1 MMTREE
7 ARERIAALSEELEQ
21 HNYNYYILAKPTISD
36 YEFDM
41 MLEELA
47 RLEREYPEYLS
58 PSSPTQRVGGGIT
71 KEFKSVQ
78 HRYPMLSLSNSYSK
92 EDIEDFITRIKKSVE
107 DEVEFCCELKF
118 DGLSI
123 SLQYED
129 GMLVRAVTRGD
140 GMQGDDVTTNI
151 KTIHTVPLKL
161 HGDYPPF
168 FEMRGEI
175 VMPFESFDKL
185 NEQRVA
191 AGDDLFANPR
201 NAAAG
206 TLKLQ
211 DSKEVA
217 RRRLDNYCYYMM
229 MDGLEQRY
237 QTHYESLQAAKRWG
251 FNVSNYMAICKTIDE
266 IFEFIDYW
274 DVKRHELPFA
284 IDGIV
289 LKVNSYEQQQ
299 ILGYTAKSPKWAIA
313 YKFKAEEVE
322 TELLSVD
329 FQVGRHGTIT
339 PVANLSPVLL
349 AGTTVKRAT
358 LNNEDFIKQFDLHYG
373 DTVTVVKGGEII
385 PKIIGVN
392 FDKRQPGALP
402 VEFTKVCP
410 ACGTAL
416 IQHEGEAA
424 WYCPYAQAC
433 PPQVKG
439 RIEHFIS
446 RKAMNIESL
455 GEGKIELLYD
465 EGLIKDVAD
474 LYFLTY
480 DKLFGLAKEIPI
492 LDENGI
498 ETGKTRKVSFK
509 EKTAQNIIDALE
521 KSKAVPFERVLF
533 ALGIRN
539 VGEVVA
545 KTIVSEYHDID
556 SIMNASVEELSA
568 INTVGEVIAQSVKAF
583 FENPINL
590 DIVERLKAAGLQ
602 FAKAEAEASD
612 KPQVL
617 AGKTFVVSGVFAHYS
632 RDGIKAAIEA
642 HGGKNASS
650 ISSKT
655 SYVLAGENMG
665 PEKRKKAESLGVP
678 IISEEDFEKMIGSEE
693 GAPKII
699 PENALQGQN
708 SSSPGQRP
716 GFEGQRP
723 GETDEQLSLF

>member
-1 MMTREE
+1 MTKEE
-7 ARERIAALSEELEQ
+7 ARQRIAALSDELER

-41 MLEELA
+41 KLEELA
-47 RLEREYPEYLS
+47 RLEREFPEFLL
-58 PSSPTQRVGGGIT
+58 PTSPTQRVGGGIT
-71 KEFKSVQ
+71 KEFQSVR

-92 EDIEDFITRIKKSVE
+92 EDIEDFINRIKKSVDE
-107 DEVEFCCELKF
+107 EVEFCCELKF

-123 SLQYED
+123 SLQYEN
-129 GMLVRAVTRGD
+129 GVLVRAVTRGD
-140 GMQGDDVTTNI
+140 GMQGDDVTTNV
-151 KTIHTVPLKL
+151 KTIRTVPLKL
-161 HGDYPPF
+161 HGDYPSF

-185 NEQRVA
+185 NEQRLEN
-191 AGDDLFANPR
+191 GDDLFANPR

-229 MDGLEQRY
+229 MDDLEDRY
-237 QTHYESLQAAKRWG
+237 QTHYESLQAARKWG
-251 FNVSNYMAICKTIDE
+251 FNISNFMAICKTIDE

-289 LKVNSYEQQQ
+289 LKVNRYDQQQ
-299 ILGYTAKSPKWAIA
+299 ALGYTAKSPKWAIA

-322 TELLSVD
+322 TELQSVD

-358 LNNEDFIKQFDLHYG
+358 LNNEDFIRQFDLHYG

-385 PKIIGVN
+385 PKIIGIN
-392 FDKRQPGALP
+392 FDKRQLGALP
-402 VEFTKVCP
+402 VEFVRTCP
-410 ACGTAL
+410 VCGTEL
-416 IQHEGEAA
+416 IKKEGEAA
-424 WYCPYAQAC
+424 WYCPNAQGC

-455 GEGKIELLYD
+455 GEGKIEFLYD
-465 EGLIKDVAD
+465 AGLIKDVAD
-474 LYFLTY
+474 LYDLTY
-480 DKLFGLAKEIPI
+480 DKLFGLSN
-492 LDENGI
+492 D
-498 ETGKTRKVSFK
+498 KVSFK

-521 KSKAVPFERVLF
+521 KSKSVPFERVLF

-545 KTIVSEYHDID
+545 KTIVAEYHDID
-556 SIMNASVEELSA
+556 SIMKASVEELSA
-568 INTVGEVIAQSVKAF
+568 INTVGEVIALSVKAF
-583 FENPINL
+583 FENPVNL
-590 DIVERLKAAGLQ
+590 NIVDRLKAAGLQ

-617 AGKTFVVSGVFAHYS
+617 AGKTFVVSGVFSHYS

-642 HGGKNASS
+642 HGGKNVSS
-650 ISSKT
+650 ISGKT
-655 SYVLAGENMG
+655 DYVLAGDNMG
-665 PEKRKKAESLGVP
+665 PEKRKKAEALGIP
-678 IISEEDFEKMIGSEE
+678 IISEADFEAMINAGNTELPQTDSF
-693 GAPKII
+693 AIDSPK
-699 PENALQGQN
+699 
-708 SSSPGQRP
+708 
-716 GFEGQRP
+716 
-723 GETDEQLSLF
+723 DEQLSLF

>member
-1 MMTREE
+1 MTKEE
-7 ARERIAALSEELEQ
+7 ARERIAALSSALEQ

-47 RLEREYPEYLS
+47 RLEREFPEFLS

-71 KEFKSVQ
+71 KEFKSVK

-92 EDIEDFITRIKKSVE
+92 EDIEDFINRIKKSV
-107 DEVEFCCELKF
+107 DGEVEFCCELKF

-123 SLQYED
+123 SLQYEN
-129 GMLVRAVTRGD
+129 GILTRAVTRGD
-140 GMQGDDVTTNI
+140 GVQGDDVTTNV
-151 KTIHTVPLKL
+151 KTIRTVPLKL

-185 NEQRVA
+185 NEQRIE

-229 MDGLEQRY
+229 MDDLEERY
-237 QTHYESLQAAKRWG
+237 QTHYESLQAARQWG
-251 FNVSNYMAICKTIDE
+251 FNISNYMALCKSVEE
-266 IFEFIDYW
+266 IFDFINYW

-289 LKVNSYEQQQ
+289 LKVNNYEQQQ
-299 ILGYTAKSPKWAIA
+299 TLGFTAKSPKWAIA

-322 TELLSVD
+322 TELQSVD

-358 LNNEDFIKQFDLHYG
+358 LNNEDFIRQFDLHYG

-392 FDKRQPGALP
+392 FDKRQQGAEP
-402 VEFTKVCP
+402 VTFTRVCP
-410 ACGTAL
+410 VCGTEL
-416 IQHEGEAA
+416 IQNEGEAA
-424 WYCPYAQAC
+424 WYCPNSQSC

-455 GEGKIELLYD
+455 GEGKIEFLYD
-465 EGLIKDVAD
+465 AGLIKNVAD
-474 LYFLTY
+474 LYDLTY
-480 DKLFGLAKEIPI
+480 DKLFGLSN
-492 LDENGI
+492 D
-498 ETGKTRKVSFK
+498 KVSFK

-521 KSKAVPFERVLF
+521 KSKSVPFERVLF

-539 VGEVVA
+539 VGEVTA
-545 KTIVSEYHDID
+545 KTIVAEYHDID
-556 SIMNASVEELSA
+556 AIMKASVEELSA
-568 INTVGEVIAQSVKAF
+568 INTVGEVIAISVKAF
-583 FENPINL
+583 FENPVNL
-590 DIVERLKAAGLQ
+590 SIVERLRAAGLQ
-602 FAKAEAEASD
+602 FAKAEAPASD
-612 KPQVL
+612 KPQLL
-617 AGKTFVVSGVFAHYS
+617 AGKTFVVSGVFTNYS
-632 RDGIKAAIEA
+632 RDGIKQAIESY
-642 HGGKNASS
+642 GGKNASS

-655 SYVLAGENMG
+655 DYVLAGDKMG

-678 IISEEDFEKMIGSEE
+678 IISEADFEKMIGGEDATQEKTSETK
-693 GAPKII
+693 A
-699 PENALQGQN
+699 EN
-708 SSSPGQRP
+708 
-716 GFEGQRP
+716 
-723 GETDEQLSLF
+723 EQLSLF

>member
-1 MMTREE
+1 MTKEE
-7 ARERIAALSEELEQ
+7 ARQRIAALSEELER

-36 YEFDM
+36 FAWALLSNYVSAVFLGLK
-41 MLEELA
+41 LEELA
-47 RLEREYPEYLS
+47 RLEHEFPEFLS

-71 KEFKSVQ
+71 KEFKSVK

-92 EDIEDFITRIKKSVE
+92 EDIEDFINRIKKSIDE
-107 DEVEFCCELKF
+107 DVEFCCELKF

-123 SLQYED
+123 SLQYEN
-129 GMLVRAVTRGD
+129 GVLVRAVTRGD
-140 GMQGDDVTTNI
+140 GTQGDDVTTNV
-151 KTIHTVPLKL
+151 KTIRTVPLKL
-161 HGDYPPF
+161 QGDYPPF

-185 NEQRVA
+185 NEQRLE

-229 MDGLEQRY
+229 MDGLEDHY
-237 QTHYESLQAAKRWG
+237 QTHYESLQAAKKWG
-251 FNVSNYMAICKTIDE
+251 FNVSNYMAICKSVEE
-266 IFEFIDYW
+266 IFDFINYW
-274 DVKRHELPFA
+274 DEARHQLPFA

-299 ILGYTAKSPKWAIA
+299 ALGFTAKSPKWAIA

-322 TELLSVD
+322 TELQSVD

-339 PVANLSPVLL
+339 PVANLAPVLL

-358 LNNEDFIKQFDLHYG
+358 LNNEDFIRQFDLHYG
-373 DTVTVVKGGEII
+373 DTVTVMKGGEII
-385 PKIIGVN
+385 PKIIGIN
-392 FDKRQPGALP
+392 FDKRQAGALP
-402 VEFTKVCP
+402 VEFVKTCP
-410 ACGTAL
+410 ACGAEL

-424 WYCPYAQAC
+424 WYCPNAQGC

-455 GEGKIELLYD
+455 GEGKIEFLYD
-465 EGLIKDVAD
+465 AGLIKNAAD
-474 LYFLTY
+474 LYDLTY
-480 DKLFGLAKEIPI
+480 DKLFGLSN
-492 LDENGI
+492 D
-498 ETGKTRKVSFK
+498 KVSFK

-521 KSKAVPFERVLF
+521 KSKTVPFERVLF

-545 KTIVSEYHDID
+545 KTIVAEYHDID
-556 SIMNASVEELSA
+556 AIMKASVEELSA
-568 INTVGEVIAQSVKAF
+568 INTVGEVIAMSVKAF
-583 FENPINL
+583 FENPVNL
-590 DIVERLKAAGLQ
+590 TIVERLKAAGLQ
-602 FAKAEAEASD
+602 FAKAEEPTSD

-617 AGKTFVVSGVFAHYS
+617 AGKTFVVSGVFVHYS

-642 HGGKNASS
+642 HGGKNSSS
-650 ISSKT
+650 ISGKT
-655 SYVLAGENMG
+655 DYVLAGENMG
-665 PEKRKKAESLGVP
+665 PEKRKKAEALGVP
-678 IISEEDFEKMIGSEE
+678 IISETDFEQMIGSSNQETKRKE
-693 GAPKII
+693 DPK
-699 PENALQGQN
+699 Q
-708 SSSPGQRP
+708 
-716 GFEGQRP
+716 
-723 GETDEQLSLF
+723 QLSLF

>member
-1 MMTREE
+1 MMTKEE
-7 ARERIAALSEELEQ
+7 ARERIAALSSTLEQ

-47 RLEREYPEYLS
+47 WLEREFPEFLS

-71 KEFKSVQ
+71 KEFKSVK

-92 EDIEDFITRIKKSVE
+92 EDIEDFINRIKKSV
-107 DEVEFCCELKF
+107 DSEVEFCCELKF

-123 SLQYED
+123 SLQYEN
-129 GMLVRAVTRGD
+129 GILTRAVTRGD
-140 GMQGDDVTTNI
+140 GVQGDDVTTNV
-151 KTIHTVPLKL
+151 KTIRTVPLKL

-185 NEQRVA
+185 NEQRIE

-229 MDGLEQRY
+229 MDDLEARY
-237 QTHYESLQAAKRWG
+237 QTHYESLQAARQWG
-251 FNVSNYMAICKTIDE
+251 FNISNYMALCKSVEE
-266 IFEFIDYW
+266 IFDFINYW
-274 DVKRHELPFA
+274 DEKRHELPFA

-289 LKVNSYEQQQ
+289 LKVNNYEQQQ
-299 ILGYTAKSPKWAIA
+299 ILGFTAKSPKWAIA

-322 TELLSVD
+322 TELQSVD

-358 LNNEDFIKQFDLHYG
+358 LNNEDFIRQFDLHYG

-392 FDKRQPGALP
+392 FDKRQQGAEP
-402 VEFTKVCP
+402 VVFTKVCP
-410 ACGTAL
+410 VCGTEL
-416 IQHEGEAA
+416 IQNEGEAA
-424 WYCPYAQAC
+424 WYCPNSQSC

-455 GEGKIELLYD
+455 GEGKIEFLYD
-465 EGLIKDVAD
+465 AGLIKNVAD
-474 LYFLTY
+474 LYDLTY
-480 DKLFGLAKEIPI
+480 DKLFGLSN
-492 LDENGI
+492 D
-498 ETGKTRKVSFK
+498 KVSFK

-521 KSKAVPFERVLF
+521 KSKSVPFERVLF

-539 VGEVVA
+539 VGEVTA
-545 KTIVSEYHDID
+545 KTIVAEYHDID
-556 SIMNASVEELSA
+556 AIMKASVEELSA
-568 INTVGEVIAQSVKAF
+568 INTVGEVIAISVKAF
-583 FENPINL
+583 FENPVNL
-590 DIVERLKAAGLQ
+590 SIVERLRAAGLQ
-602 FAKAEAEASD
+602 FTKAEAPASD
-612 KPQVL
+612 KPQLL
-617 AGKTFVVSGVFAHYS
+617 AGKTFVVSGVFTNYS
-632 RDGIKAAIEA
+632 RDGIKQAIESY
-642 HGGKNASS
+642 GGKNASS

-655 SYVLAGENMG
+655 DYVLAGDKMG

-678 IISEEDFEKMIGSEE
+678 ILSEEDFEKMIGEVQETES
-693 GAPKII
+693 P
-699 PENALQGQN
+699 QHN
-708 SSSPGQRP
+708 SDQ
-716 GFEGQRP
+716 
-723 GETDEQLSLF
+723 QLSLF

>member
-1 MMTREE
+1 MTKEE
-7 ARERIAALSEELEQ
+7 ARQRIAALSEALEQ
-21 HNYNYYILAKPTISD
+21 HNYNYYILAQPTISD

-47 RLEREYPEYLS
+47 RLEHEFPEYLS

-71 KEFKSVQ
+71 KEFQSVK

-92 EDIEDFITRIKKSVE
+92 EDIEDFINRVKKSVE

-123 SLQYED
+123 SLQYEN
-129 GMLVRAVTRGD
+129 GVLTRAVTRGD
-140 GMQGDDVTTNI
+140 GTQGDDVTTNV
-151 KTIHTVPLKL
+151 KTIRTVPLKL

-185 NEQRVA
+185 NEQRIE

-229 MDGLEQRY
+229 MDGLEDRY
-237 QTHYESLQAAKRWG
+237 QTHYESLMAARNWG
-251 FNVSNYMAICKTIDE
+251 FNISNYMCLCKSVEE
-266 IFEFIDYW
+266 IFDFINYW
-274 DVKRHELPFA
+274 DEARHQLPFA

-289 LKVNSYEQQQ
+289 LKVNSYQQQQ
-299 ILGYTAKSPKWAIA
+299 ILGFTAKSPKWAIA

-322 TELLSVD
+322 TELESVD

-339 PVANLSPVLL
+339 PVANLAPVLL

-358 LNNEDFIKQFDLHYG
+358 LNNEDFIRQFDLHYG

-385 PKIIGVN
+385 PKIIGIN
-392 FDKRQPGALP
+392 FDKRQAGALP
-402 VEFTKVCP
+402 VEFVKTCP
-410 ACGTAL
+410 ACGTEL
-416 IQHEGEAA
+416 IQNEGEAA
-424 WYCPYAQAC
+424 WYCPNVQSC

-455 GEGKIELLYD
+455 GEGKIEFLYNA
-465 EGLIKDVAD
+465 GLIKDVAD
-474 LYFLTY
+474 LYDLTY
-480 DKLFGLAKEIPI
+480 DKLFGLSN
-492 LDENGI
+492 D
-498 ETGKTRKVSFK
+498 KVSFK
-509 EKTAQNIIDALE
+509 EKTAKNIIDALE
-521 KSKAVPFERVLF
+521 KSKSVPFERVLF

-545 KTIVSEYHDID
+545 KTIVAEYHDID
-556 SIMNASVEELSA
+556 AIMQASVEELSA

-583 FENPINL
+583 FENPVNL
-590 DIVERLKAAGLQ
+590 AIVDRLKAAGLQ
-602 FAKAEAEASD
+602 FAKAENAPSD
-612 KPQVL
+612 QPQVL

-642 HGGKNASS
+642 HGGKNSGS

-655 SYVLAGENMG
+655 SYVFAGDNMG
-665 PEKRKKAESLGVP
+665 PEKRKKAEALGIP
-678 IISEEDFEKMIGSEE
+678 IISEADFEAMIG
-693 GAPKII
+693 GAKDSDDA
-699 PENALQGQN
+699 EQA
-708 SSSPGQRP
+708 
-716 GFEGQRP
+716 
-723 GETDEQLSLF
+723 DAQLSLF

>member
-1 MMTREE
+1 MTKEE
-7 ARERIAALSEELEQ
+7 ARQRIAALSEELER

-41 MLEELA
+41 KLEELA
-47 RLEREYPEYLS
+47 HLEHEFPEFLS

-71 KEFKSVQ
+71 KEFKSVK

-92 EDIEDFITRIKKSVE
+92 EDIEDFINRIKKSIDE
-107 DEVEFCCELKF
+107 EVEFCCELKF

-123 SLQYED
+123 SLQYEN
-129 GMLVRAVTRGD
+129 GVLVRAVTRGD
-140 GMQGDDVTTNI
+140 GTQGDDVTTNV
-151 KTIHTVPLKL
+151 KTIRTVPLKL
-161 HGDYPPF
+161 QGDYPPF

-185 NEQRVA
+185 NEQRVE

-229 MDGLEQRY
+229 MDGLEDHY
-237 QTHYESLQAAKRWG
+237 QTHYESLQAAKKWG
-251 FNVSNYMAICKTIDE
+251 FNVSNYMAICKSVEE
-266 IFEFIDYW
+266 IFDFINYW
-274 DVKRHELPFA
+274 DEARHQLPFA

-299 ILGYTAKSPKWAIA
+299 ALGFTAKSPKWAIA

-322 TELLSVD
+322 TELQSVD

-339 PVANLSPVLL
+339 PVANLAPVLL

-358 LNNEDFIKQFDLHYG
+358 LNNEDFIRQFDLHYG

-385 PKIIGVN
+385 PKIIGIN
-392 FDKRQPGALP
+392 FDKRQAGALP
-402 VEFTKVCP
+402 VEFVKTCP
-410 ACGTAL
+410 ACGAEL

-424 WYCPYAQAC
+424 WYCPNAQGC

-455 GEGKIELLYD
+455 GEGKIEFLYD
-465 EGLIKDVAD
+465 AGLIKNAAD
-474 LYFLTY
+474 LYDLTY
-480 DKLFGLAKEIPI
+480 DKLFGLSN
-492 LDENGI
+492 D
-498 ETGKTRKVSFK
+498 KVSFK

-521 KSKAVPFERVLF
+521 KSKSVPFERVLF

-545 KTIVSEYHDID
+545 KTIVAEYHDVD
-556 SIMNASVEELSA
+556 AIMKASVEELSA
-568 INTVGEVIAQSVKAF
+568 INTVGEVIALSVKAF
-583 FENPINL
+583 FENPVNL
-590 DIVERLKAAGLQ
+590 NIVERLKAAGLQ
-602 FAKAEAEASD
+602 FAKAEEPASD

-642 HGGKNASS
+642 HGGKNSSS
-650 ISSKT
+650 ISGKT
-655 SYVLAGENMG
+655 DYVLAGENMG
-665 PEKRKKAESLGVP
+665 PEKRKKAETLGVP
-678 IISEEDFEKMIGSEE
+678 IISETDFEQMIGSSNQETKRKE
-693 GAPKII
+693 DPK
-699 PENALQGQN
+699 Q
-708 SSSPGQRP
+708 
-716 GFEGQRP
+716 
-723 GETDEQLSLF
+723 QLSLF

>member
-1 MMTREE
+1 MTKEE
-7 ARERIAALSEELEQ
+7 ARQRIAALSEALEQ

-47 RLEREYPEYLS
+47 RLEHEFPEYLS

-71 KEFKSVQ
+71 KEFQSVK

-92 EDIEDFITRIKKSVE
+92 EDIEDFINRVKKSVE

-123 SLQYED
+123 SLQYEN
-129 GMLVRAVTRGD
+129 GVLTRAVTRGD
-140 GMQGDDVTTNI
+140 GTQGDDVTTNV
-151 KTIHTVPLKL
+151 KTIRTVPLKL

-185 NEQRVA
+185 NEQRIE

-229 MDGLEQRY
+229 MDGLEDRY
-237 QTHYESLQAAKRWG
+237 QTHYESLMAARNWG
-251 FNVSNYMAICKTIDE
+251 FNISNYMCLCKSVEE
-266 IFEFIDYW
+266 IFDFINYW
-274 DVKRHELPFA
+274 DEARHQLPFA

-289 LKVNSYEQQQ
+289 LKVNSYQQQQ
-299 ILGYTAKSPKWAIA
+299 ILGFTAKSPKWAIA

-322 TELLSVD
+322 TELESVD

-339 PVANLSPVLL
+339 PVANLAPVLL

-358 LNNEDFIKQFDLHYG
+358 LNNEDFIRQFDLHYG

-385 PKIIGVN
+385 PKIIGIN
-392 FDKRQPGALP
+392 FDKRQAGALP
-402 VEFTKVCP
+402 VEFVKTCP
-410 ACGTAL
+410 ACGTEL
-416 IQHEGEAA
+416 IQNEGEAA
-424 WYCPYAQAC
+424 WYCPNVQSC

-455 GEGKIELLYD
+455 GEGKIEFLYNA
-465 EGLIKDVAD
+465 GLIKDVAD
-474 LYFLTY
+474 LYDLTY
-480 DKLFGLAKEIPI
+480 DKLFGLSN
-492 LDENGI
+492 D
-498 ETGKTRKVSFK
+498 KVSFK
-509 EKTAQNIIDALE
+509 EKTAKNIIDALE
-521 KSKAVPFERVLF
+521 KSKSVPFERVLF

-545 KTIVSEYHDID
+545 KTIVAEYHNID
-556 SIMNASVEELSA
+556 AIMQASVEELSA

-583 FENPINL
+583 FENPVNL
-590 DIVERLKAAGLQ
+590 AIVDRLKAAGLQ
-602 FAKAEAEASD
+602 FSKAENAPSD
-612 KPQVL
+612 QPQVL

-642 HGGKNASS
+642 HGGKNSGS

-655 SYVLAGENMG
+655 SYVLAGDNMG
-665 PEKRKKAESLGVP
+665 PEKRKKAEALGIP
-678 IISEEDFEKMIGSEE
+678 IISEADFEAMIG
-693 GAPKII
+693 GAKGSDDA
-699 PENALQGQN
+699 EQA
-708 SSSPGQRP
+708 
-716 GFEGQRP
+716 
-723 GETDEQLSLF
+723 DAQLSLF

>member
-1 MMTREE
+1 MMTKEE
-7 ARERIAALSEELEQ
+7 ARERIAALSSALEQ

-47 RLEREYPEYLS
+47 GLEREFPEFLS

-71 KEFKSVQ
+71 KEFKSVK

-92 EDIEDFITRIKKSVE
+92 EDIEDFINRIKKSV
-107 DEVEFCCELKF
+107 DGEVEFCCELKF

-123 SLQYED
+123 SLQYEN
-129 GMLVRAVTRGD
+129 GILTRAVTRGD
-140 GMQGDDVTTNI
+140 GVQGDDVTTNVR
-151 KTIHTVPLKL
+151 TIRTVPLKL

-185 NEQRVA
+185 NEQRIE

-229 MDGLEQRY
+229 MDDLEERY
-237 QTHYESLQAAKRWG
+237 QTHYESLQAARQWG
-251 FNVSNYMAICKTIDE
+251 FNISNYMALCKSVEE
-266 IFEFIDYW
+266 IFDFINYW

-289 LKVNSYEQQQ
+289 LKVNNYEQQQ
-299 ILGYTAKSPKWAIA
+299 TLGFTAKSPKWAIA

-322 TELLSVD
+322 TELQSVD

-358 LNNEDFIKQFDLHYG
+358 LNNEDFICQFDLHYG

-392 FDKRQPGALP
+392 FDKRQQGAKP

-410 ACGTAL
+410 VCGTEL
-416 IQHEGEAA
+416 IQNEGEAA
-424 WYCPYAQAC
+424 WYCPNSQSC

-455 GEGKIELLYD
+455 GEGKIEFLYD
-465 EGLIKDVAD
+465 AGLIKNVAD
-474 LYFLTY
+474 LYDLTY
-480 DKLFGLAKEIPI
+480 DKLFGLSN
-492 LDENGI
+492 D
-498 ETGKTRKVSFK
+498 KVSFK

-521 KSKAVPFERVLF
+521 KSKSVPFERVLF

-539 VGEVVA
+539 VGEVTA
-545 KTIVSEYHDID
+545 KTIVAEYHDID
-556 SIMNASVEELSA
+556 AIMKASVEELSA
-568 INTVGEVIAQSVKAF
+568 INTVGEVIAISVKAF
-583 FENPINL
+583 FENPVNL
-590 DIVERLKAAGLQ
+590 SIVERLKAAGLQ
-602 FAKAEAEASD
+602 FAKAEAQTSD
-612 KPQVL
+612 KPQLL
-617 AGKTFVVSGVFAHYS
+617 AGKTFVVSGVFTNYS
-632 RDGIKAAIEA
+632 RDGIKQAIESY
-642 HGGKNASS
+642 GGKNASS

-655 SYVLAGENMG
+655 DYVLAGDKMG

-678 IISEEDFEKMIGSEE
+678 IISEDDFERMIGGEDATQE
-693 GAPKII
+693 QT
-699 PENALQGQN
+699 PETKAEN
-708 SSSPGQRP
+708 
-716 GFEGQRP
+716 
-723 GETDEQLSLF
+723 EQLSLF

>member
-1 MMTREE
+1 MTKEE
-7 ARERIAALSEELEQ
+7 ARERIAALSSALEQ

-47 RLEREYPEYLS
+47 RLEREFPEFLS

-71 KEFKSVQ
+71 KEFKSVK

-92 EDIEDFITRIKKSVE
+92 EDIEDFINRIKKSV
-107 DEVEFCCELKF
+107 DGEVEFCCELKF

-123 SLQYED
+123 SLQYEN
-129 GMLVRAVTRGD
+129 GILTRAVTRGD
-140 GMQGDDVTTNI
+140 GVQGDDVTTNV
-151 KTIHTVPLKL
+151 KTIRTVPLKL

-185 NEQRVA
+185 NEQRIE

-229 MDGLEQRY
+229 MDDLEERY
-237 QTHYESLQAAKRWG
+237 QTHYESLQAARQWG
-251 FNVSNYMAICKTIDE
+251 FNISNYMALCKSVEE
-266 IFEFIDYW
+266 IFDFINYW

-289 LKVNSYEQQQ
+289 LKVNNYEQQQ
-299 ILGYTAKSPKWAIA
+299 TLGFTAKSPKWAIA

-322 TELLSVD
+322 TELQSVD

-358 LNNEDFIKQFDLHYG
+358 LNNEDFIRQFDLHYG

-392 FDKRQPGALP
+392 FDKRQQGAEP
-402 VEFTKVCP
+402 VVFTKVCP
-410 ACGTAL
+410 VCGTEL
-416 IQHEGEAA
+416 IQNEGEAA
-424 WYCPYAQAC
+424 WYCPNSQSC

-455 GEGKIELLYD
+455 GEGKIEFLYD
-465 EGLIKDVAD
+465 AGLIKNVAD
-474 LYFLTY
+474 LYDLTY
-480 DKLFGLAKEIPI
+480 DKLFGLSN
-492 LDENGI
+492 D
-498 ETGKTRKVSFK
+498 KVSFK

-521 KSKAVPFERVLF
+521 KSKSVPFERVLF

-539 VGEVVA
+539 VGEVTA
-545 KTIVSEYHDID
+545 KTIVAEYHDID
-556 SIMNASVEELSA
+556 AIMKASVEELSA
-568 INTVGEVIAQSVKAF
+568 INTVGEVIAISVKAF
-583 FENPINL
+583 FENPVNL
-590 DIVERLKAAGLQ
+590 SIVERLRAAGLQ
-602 FAKAEAEASD
+602 FAKAEAPASD
-612 KPQVL
+612 KPQLL
-617 AGKTFVVSGVFAHYS
+617 AGKTFVVSGVFTNYS
-632 RDGIKAAIEA
+632 RDGIKQAIESY
-642 HGGKNASS
+642 GGKNASS
-650 ISSKT
+650 SSSKT
-655 SYVLAGENMG
+655 DYVLAGDKMG

-678 IISEEDFEKMIGSEE
+678 IISEEDFEKMIGAAQET
-693 GAPKII
+693 K
-699 PENALQGQN
+699 
-708 SSSPGQRP
+708 SPQ
-716 GFEGQRP
+716 Q
-723 GETDEQLSLF
+723 DSDQQLSLF